1 LTSASQLYLCFV
13 IIRDESNSQ
22 KTADKEWKLKFQ
34 RSPVELLPA
43 PDEGKVAG
51 VRFEVNELL
60 EVLVCGKNL
69 TLEVMV
75 TIACSRPPR

>member
-1 LTSASQLYLCFV
+1 
-13 IIRDESNSQ
+13 
-22 KTADKEWKLKFQ
+22 
-34 RSPVELLPA
+34 
-43 PDEGKVAG
+43 VAG